1 MTSEQLLVIIGSLT
15 TISLGL
21 VAWIGNSMV
30 SKLENISKSLQK
42 IEKDFGILNND
53 HSNLKEDVKDIKHRV
68 GKLEEA

>member
-53 HSNLKEDVKDIKHRV
+53 HSNLKEDVKDIKQRV
-68 GKLEEA
+68 KDLEEA